1 MKRFLTVF
9 FTVLVILSV
18 ALIYILIALS
28 PSDDIWHDTLDSG
41 IFVVFAVPAVIFE
54 VSIYRSCVY
63 FLTDKNKTSVK
74 TALNVAACIISVLVP
89 VEICILMLD
98 FSKAMEIIIMA
109 SLVLLV
115 ALRLCCRFVGD
126 RSSAA
131 KEQDK

>member
-41 IFVVFAVPAVIFE
+41 IFIVFAVPVVIFE

-89 VEICILMLD
+89 VEICILMLN
-98 FSKAMEIIIMA
+98 FSKAMEIIKWHRSFYL
-109 SLVLLV
+109 SL
-115 ALRLCCRFVGD
+115 
-126 RSSAA
+126 
-131 KEQDK
+131 

>member
-1 MKRFLTVF
+1 MKKILTVF

-41 IFVVFAVPAVIFE
+41 IFVVFAVPVVIFE

-63 FLTDKNKTSVK
+63 FLTDKNKTALK
-74 TALNVAACIISVLVP
+74 TALNVAVCIISVLVP

-98 FSKAMEIIIMA
+98 FSKAMEIIIMG
-109 SLVLLV
+109 SLALLV
-115 ALRLCCRFVGD
+115 ALRIGCRFALN
-126 RSSAA
+126 RSLAE
-131 KEQDK
+131 KKQDK